1 MQDMTVLRKMKDGF
15 ERQLMKRMTIINN
28 FSIETT
34 FLMTVY
40 EVYKGA

>member
-15 ERQLMKRMTIINN
+15 ERQLVKRMIIINN

-34 FLMTVY
+34 FLMTAY
-40 EVYKGA
+40 EVYKGV